1 VIGKNLPTHLPG
13 TQQNPAAG
21 PSAAADTKKRCV
33 SSGGDF
39 LSASRLLLSS
49 LTGSSV
55 CVHRAAP
62 GQQPDERKENSE
74 PPTKRERKEKPSVPK
89 LALIS
94 KAEFSG
100 VSTYMKGRLSQ
111 EKVNNALVELQKLL
125 EEKYKLLGRPTSGLS
140 EGQMKKRVKFLGD
153 ELKETKGKFFFVEE
167 DLRSGLHIKP
177 DPSGRST
184 LTILRHLHRLAEVRS
199 GGIIRYLAV
208 PQ

>member
-1 VIGKNLPTHLPG
+1 M
-13 TQQNPAAG
+13 
-21 PSAAADTKKRCV
+21 
-33 SSGGDF
+33 
-39 LSASRLLLSS
+39 SS

-100 VSTYMKGRLSQ
+100 VSTYMKGRLSK

-125 EEKYKLLGRPTSGLS
+125 EDKYKLLGRPTSGLS